1 MSAPRG
7 FPTAYVTI
15 PSMHSSD
22 DSFSMNAA
30 HRLDSRIGAL
40 MREIDACI
48 DERRHPPVS
57 RAREVLAANHANAR
71 MRRGGRAR
79 SPGNSLSRNGADP
92 QHGA

>member
-1 MSAPRG
+1 
-7 FPTAYVTI
+7 
-15 PSMHSSD
+15 MHNSD

-48 DERRHPPVS
+48 SERRHPPVS

-71 MRRGGRAR
+71 MRRSGQMR
-79 SPGNSLSRNGADP
+79 SPGSVSQP
-92 QHGA
+92 